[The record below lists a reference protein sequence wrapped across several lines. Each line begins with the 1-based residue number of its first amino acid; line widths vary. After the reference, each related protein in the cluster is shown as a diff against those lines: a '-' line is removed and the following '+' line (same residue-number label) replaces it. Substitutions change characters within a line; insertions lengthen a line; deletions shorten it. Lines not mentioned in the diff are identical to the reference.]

1 MGQLLI
7 APWSTLCNAYYTPP
21 PFLSCYLRFR
31 NATTTYHSLTSCKSL
46 SLSLSLLLACMQTLL
61 EDREV
66 RKRVW
71 GAREREKTQAP
82 Q

>member
-31 NATTTYHSLTSCKSL
+31 NATTSYLPLTTYHSLTSCKSL
-46 SLSLSLLLACMQTLL
+46 SLALIGMHANVIRRSRGKETRMGN
-61 EDREV
+61 E
-66 RKRVW
+66 
-71 GAREREKTQAP
+71 RERE
-82 Q
+82 